1 MTRGVATPDRQL
13 DGPPRSV
20 EDRFRRFLLWV
31 AAGLFVGTAV
41 ELVLTEHTG
50 DWVQRIPFGL
60 CAVGLAA
67 VAWALRSPGRASYR
81 AVRVAAAGIAAG
93 TAYGV
98 YSHLSHNLAFE
109 LEIRPEAAWTEGL
122 AEAFFG
128 ASPLLAP
135 GILGLAALLAA
146 AATFWSPVLSGPSE
160 DASSTA

>member
-1 MTRGVATPDRQL
+1 MTPDPPL
-13 DGPPRSV
+13 GGSPRSV

-31 AAGLFVGTAV
+31 AAGLFVGTPV
-41 ELVLTEHTG
+41 ELVLADHVG
-50 DWVQRIPFGL
+50 DWVQWIPFGL

-67 VAWALRSPGRASYR
+67 VVWALRSPGRASYR

-109 LEIRPEAAWTEGL
+109 LDIRPGATWTEGL

-146 AATFWSPVLSGPSE
+146 GATFWSSAAGPQPE
-160 DASSTA
+160 DASPKA